1 MKITS
6 KKEMLPV
13 YEVEFILAERRMA
26 DRCSS
31 LQRFNEVLTSG
42 ERRSSLG
49 RREKDWESYCSGPF
63 PRRLS
68 DLKKRSKVGKAEKLR
83 SSCSKDSVAL
93 SRIWPFF
100 GE

>member
-1 MKITS
+1 MKTTP

-31 LQRFNEVLTSG
+31 LQRFNEVLPTG

-68 DLKKRSKVGKAEKLR
+68 DLKKRSKVGKAVKLR
-83 SSCSKDSVAL
+83 DIGSKNSVAL
-93 SRIWPFF
+93 SRVWPFF